1 MPFLGIAY
9 HTFPHAA
16 GSRRERKLVVVRFD
30 GREAEYFDT
39 GSCRLMEHQP
49 RLNDAGVVTYQQR
62 TCRNVIAYAEEPILA
77 DLSVAIDEQF
87 AVVSFRERVLRDA
100 FVRQRIIVL
109 VY

>member
-9 HTFPHAA
+9 HAFPHAA
-16 GSRRERKLVVVRFD
+16 GSRRERELVVVRLEWRKAEHFD
-30 GREAEYFDT
+30 A
-39 GSCRLMEHQP
+39 GSGRLMEHQP
-49 RLNDAGVVTYQQR
+49 RLNDAGVVIYQQR

-100 FVRQRIIVL
+100 FVRQRIVVL

>member
-9 HTFPHAA
+9 HAFPHAA
-16 GSRRERKLVVVRFD
+16 GSRRERELIVVRLNR
-30 GREAEYFDT
+30 REAEYFDAC
-39 GSCRLMEHQP
+39 SCRLMEHQP
-49 RLNDAGVVTYQQR
+49 RLNDAGVVIYQQR

-100 FVRQRIIVL
+100 FVR
-109 VY
+109 